1 MIKIRNKGQ
10 PFIMKAFS
18 DKNYPLTLGDNED
31 KVSIKID
38 FETQEG
44 TGQFEIFFD
53 EDDIDYLTARQTKI
67 GRKIDYKKKSVW
79 MQNNWGL
86 KDNPFNPDTNQP
98 VKGSIDSKREVR
110 TIEQEQELKKELR
123 ETLSDY
129 DIRNDISIE
138 YDKDFDKSILNS
150 MLDGYIAIL
159 VIDSIFYSDLE
170 RLEKKW
176 HINIIEGVDEAVRIW
191 LYHKKD

>member
-1 MIKIRNKGQ
+1 
-10 PFIMKAFS
+10 MKAFS

-44 TGQFEIFFD
+44 RGQLEIFFD

-129 DIRNDISIE
+129 DISENDISIE
-138 YDKDFDKSILNS
+138 YDKDFDKSMLNS
-150 MLDGYIAIL
+150 MLAQETLFHSPAYIPCIRTLPPLSETKHGAAEI
-159 VIDSIFYSDLE
+159 
-170 RLEKKW
+170 
-176 HINIIEGVDEAVRIW
+176 
-191 LYHKKD
+191 

>member
-1 MIKIRNKGQ
+1 MIKIRNKAQ

-44 TGQFEIFFD
+44 RGQLEIFFD

-98 VKGSIDSKREVR
+98 VKIKGGIDSRINEV
-110 TIEQEQELKKELR
+110 KK
-123 ETLSDY
+123 
-129 DIRNDISIE
+129 
-138 YDKDFDKSILNS
+138 
-150 MLDGYIAIL
+150 
-159 VIDSIFYSDLE
+159 
-170 RLEKKW
+170 
-176 HINIIEGVDEAVRIW
+176 
-191 LYHKKD
+191 

>member
-1 MIKIRNKGQ
+1 
-10 PFIMKAFS
+10 MKAFS

-44 TGQFEIFFD
+44 RGQLEIFFD

-86 KDNPFNPDTNQP
+86 KDNPFNPTFLVMFTFMDAT
-98 VKGSIDSKREVR
+98 V
-110 TIEQEQELKKELR
+110 
-123 ETLSDY
+123 
-129 DIRNDISIE
+129 
-138 YDKDFDKSILNS
+138 
-150 MLDGYIAIL
+150 MAIL
-159 VIDSIFYSDLE
+159 LQ
-170 RLEKKW
+170 
-176 HINIIEGVDEAVRIW
+176 
-191 LYHKKD
+191 YHYGKY